1 MKFGWSHYWEST
13 PKGVRKIA
21 DAIVSACVFA
31 GGLTS
36 LNGHPIVGTIIF
48 AIGFIAKAV
57 SNFFTDDNSAA

>member
-1 MKFGWSHYWEST
+1 MKFGIQHYWEPT
-13 PKGVRKIA
+13 PKSVRKVA

-48 AIGFIAKAV
+48 STGFIAKAV
-57 SNFFTDDNSAA
+57 SNFFTDDTPAT